1 MTEEEKVA
9 IRNQYN
15 RLLKVED
22 FETKIEQ
29 LKEVQR
35 TLTGTLGNFPV
46 DWNYTVKGLC
56 NYTNDHTA
64 IKTVFNYDLT
74 RQEFRDI
81 LKSTIYNYLTGK
93 ITELEQQMRGV

>member
-1 MTEEEKVA
+1 MTEEEKLY

-35 TLTGTLGNFPV
+35 TLIGILGDFPV
-46 DWNYTVKGLC
+46 AWDYTVNGLC
-56 NYTNDHTA
+56 KYTNDHTA